1 MSRLPL
7 DNSPDQK
14 NGLLFDIEAATPSS
28 PNELDVTFAK
38 FVAHER
44 IHGQTLFEGFST
56 LRAVTYSSSAAFI
69 RDFFGSL
76 AEIEVIFGSDVS
88 IKGDIARL
96 AAAQQVGVD
105 AIRDE
110 FGRAGKR
117 LAELLKENRLRL
129 FYAQYTVH
137 RKLFILEGAG
147 RRRVILA
154 GCGKTRRKTIPA
166 KSKHC
171 YDHASES

>member
-1 MSRLPL
+1 MSRSPL
-7 DNSPDQK
+7 DNSSDHK
-14 NGLLFDIEAATPSS
+14 NGLLFDIEAATPSL

-44 IHGQTLFEGFST
+44 IHADTFEGFST

-69 RDFFGSL
+69 RDLFGYL
-76 AEIEVIFGSDVS
+76 TEIEVIFGSDVS

-117 LAELLKENRLRL
+117 LAD
-129 FYAQYTVH
+129 F
-137 RKLFILEGAG
+137 
-147 RRRVILA
+147 
-154 GCGKTRRKTIPA
+154 
-166 KSKHC
+166 
-171 YDHASES
+171 